1 MADKEDIQCNACHK
15 TITSADELSTHHAP
29 FIICLECAKKYSINR
44 TFFVGLDLG
53 QAADFTAVAVMEC
66 TEAKLIPPPPTSRDS
81 FELSGI
87 GDATGKSA
95 VRSAVAKVTQETPIG
110 KTYHIRFCERLE
122 KGTAYPDIVRWIST
136 LVTKLLTR
144 AQVGLVVDATGVG
157 RPIVDMFTQSGLKC
171 VPVNV
176 TGGQNDNFGN
186 GVWNVPKKDLVGAA
200 KAMLGKKLLK
210 IDDGLEHKDVL
221 IREIEN
227 FRIKINERTRHESY
241 EAWRSA
247 DHDDLVFALCLVAWW
262 ALKREKASEI
272 APYPPVAIAGVRRL
286 GMPASTIGKRL
297 PGLSSDDEMPY
308 RGEEETSL

>member
-1 MADKEDIQCNACHK
+1 MADKEEIHCNACQK

-81 FELSGI
+81 FEMVGI
-87 GDATGKSA
+87 GDATG
-95 VRSAVAKVTQETPIG
+95 RSAVAKVTQETPIG

-241 EAWRSA
+241 EAWRES
-247 DHDDLVFALCLVAWW
+247 DHDDLVFALCLVCWW
-262 ALKREKASEI
+262 ALKRDQASSI
-272 APYPPVAIAGVRRL
+272 TPYPPIAVHGPRGELPASDLGRRL
-286 GMPASTIGKRL
+286 PNLAM
-297 PGLSSDDEMPY
+297 DEDKPY
-308 RGEEETSL
+308 RGGEEPP